1 MRKHVMTLIA
11 AVALTAGAA
20 VSTAP
25 SALAAAPD
33 AAGGTARAAAARAPQ
48 PAANVNR
55 NVRRVPATPAAANVI
70 YSPGCS
76 GTTLPIDCTITEPV
90 VTQRETTYPFSF
102 LPGDH
107 VTVTAGGCVQTG
119 GHGLTWKRYVDPAS
133 DNDLYHGLITVP
145 GATADLA
152 RLVNVVG
159 RPYVVGGRGG
169 SLKLGYEDDG
179 YSDNG
184 YTAHDNGTGNQCLNS
199 VNAYVRIVV
208 S

>member
-1 MRKHVMTLIA
+1 MRKSVMTVVA
-11 AVALTAGAA
+11 AAALAAGSAIGTAPAAGAA
-20 VSTAP
+20 PAGP
-25 SALAAAPD
+25 ALAGV
-33 AAGGTARAAAARAPQ
+33 AGSGLHGQ
-48 PAANVNR
+48 SANR
-55 NVRRVPATPAAANVI
+55 DVRRIPTTLKAANVI

-76 GTTLPIDCTITEPV
+76 GTTLPIDCTIFEPV
-90 VTQRETTYPFSF
+90 VTQHETTYPFSF

-107 VTVTAGGCVQTG
+107 VTVNAGGCVQTG

-133 DNDLYHGLITVP
+133 DSDLYHGLITIP
-145 GATADLA
+145 GATGDLV

-159 RPYVVGGRGG
+159 RQYVVGGRGG

-199 VNAYVRIVV
+199 VNAFVRIVV

>member
-1 MRKHVMTLIA
+1 MRKSVMTLVA
-11 AVALTAGAA
+11 AAALAAGAAIGTAPTAGAA
-20 VSTAP
+20 PAGP
-25 SALAAAPD
+25 ALAGV
-33 AAGGTARAAAARAPQ
+33 GGDGHHGQSTGRD
-48 PAANVNR
+48 
-55 NVRRVPATPAAANVI
+55 VRRVPAALKSADVI

-76 GTTLPIDCTITEPV
+76 GTTLPIDCTISEPV
-90 VTQRETTYPFSF
+90 VTQHETTYPFSF

-107 VTVTAGGCVQTG
+107 VTVNAGGCVQTG
-119 GHGLTWKRYVDPAS
+119 GRGLTWKRYVDPAS
-133 DNDLYHGLITVP
+133 DSDLYHGLITIP
-145 GATADLA
+145 GATGDLE

-159 RPYVVGGRGG
+159 RQYVVGGRGG

-199 VNAYVRIVV
+199 VNAFVHIVV